1 MTIESPDLHLF
12 RLKAKAQ
19 NTYPEHTYKA
29 VLGRVYREQETTQGR
44 ADMLEGMLEDFE
56 RGVDV

>member
-1 MTIESPDLHLF
+1 MTTESPDLHLA

-29 VLGRVYREQETTQGR
+29 VLHRVYREQETTQGR
-44 ADMLEGMLEDFE
+44 ADMLEGMLAEFE
-56 RGVDV
+56 RGIEA